1 MQQRITYFFTILVI
15 IVTCNSH
22 AQSLADTL
30 RRNKVNLTVEPNGHI
45 FFNGASN
52 SPGYEVPADSDNHL
66 IYMASAWFMGKNS
79 NNLLKASISDQTY
92 HANTAHYKGPYSSTN
107 AYLSVD
113 YLTKYKN
120 NQWRCTKEE
129 VIFHID
135 NHTHPNYT
143 MPENIATWPGNGDT
157 TLGVAF
163 QLAPFVDLNDNGVY
177 EPELGEYPC
186 FKGDEAIYTILN
198 DNARVHG
205 LTGERGMG
213 LELHYMIY
221 QINNGDY
228 LDSTTFVDITVF
240 NRGNENYPEFRSAF
254 FAEAEVGF
262 AFDDYMGSH
271 PATNTLYFYNSTNN
285 DAHYGE
291 NPPAVGITAL
301 NHSAYAMNIP
311 IVSGIVPVPKNTNH
325 YWRWLNGKHQDGS
338 SIVIGGFGHN
348 SHPDATTTETNF
360 LYHGEPWSG
369 VGWSEV
375 NLDGNGK
382 RSPPDWDKRG
392 FMAIN
397 PIALNSGE
405 QVTYSYAVVTSRKGD
420 YLENTKGVVEL
431 AEKVKT
437 FYDESGIQ
445 SCLRE
450 GTGVQDN
457 IVIELDEI
465 DPFLQFEITL
475 LDGTGN
481 MLQDLE
487 LTEETVD
494 KILQD
499 GFTQTPTF
507 ERTKGPIIV
516 EIADTANHATGHFRL
531 WFRNFNEGEED
542 IDWVIYQHAY
552 KGGEII
558 DSIHSTETILI
569 DGVHYIDKWE
579 FFVQVNNYLPSC
591 GNIFFSNCPPRDRTQ
606 TMIVADMIFKEDTPW
621 LTGVQNLRAWMPQY
635 WITDTK
641 SPHSNETNNY
651 GGNNMNNPGCYS
663 ELSHVNNDYRYSNL
677 IGGIIAPATT
687 VRASQCGFMP
697 VQTPNEIGIFPHNY
711 QPIRFNQQAPYF
723 HPSVDIIITP
733 DKSKWTRCPV
743 IELNNDPAL
752 SLQDPDFG
760 DTPLPGLLRQ
770 SKSTDKA
777 GRQLGDAGY
786 NAQEAN
792 PNGDQPLGMGW
803 FPGYAIDVESGRR
816 LNMAF
821 GENSLLLKQNGGD
834 MQWNPTSNMYNSV
847 GAPLFG
853 GQHAIYVF
861 GGEFDGMPNYD
872 QGNFLYEKLSN
883 KTADDFRAAYRNLSW
898 VMQPMLAENH
908 ELLATDV
915 KIRVRWGKTFRNRS
929 LTHWNHGQPLFE
941 WNAVPY
947 SSLFPKPDNSFLLVY
962 PNPSIDNIH
971 VQWENPEIDAIH
983 IFNAS
988 GALVKKVIL
997 EPEQLEVTINIQDF
1011 AAGVYFLRAH
1021 DLTKKIVV
1029 TK

>member
-1 MQQRITYFFTILVI
+1 MPQKLTYFFTILTVI
-15 IVTCNSH
+15 VSWSSH

-30 RRNKVNLTVEPNGHI
+30 QRNKVRLTVEPNGHL
-45 FFNGASN
+45 FHNLLNNTPA
-52 SPGYEVPADSDNHL
+52 YEVPADGGNHL
-66 IYMASAWFMGKNS
+66 ISMASAWFMGKND
-79 NNLLKASISDQTY
+79 NDQIKASINY
-92 HANTAHYKGPYSSTN
+92 EIYYPYTAHFNGPYSATDS
-107 AYLSVD
+107 YLSAD

-135 NHTHPNYT
+135 NHSHPNYT
-143 MPENIATWPGNGDT
+143 IPDNIANWPGNGDT

-198 DNARVHG
+198 DNARKNV
-205 LTGERGMG
+205 LTDERGMG
-213 LELHYMIY
+213 LELHYMVY

-228 LDSTTFVDITVF
+228 IDSTTFVDFTVY
-240 NRGNENYPEFRSAF
+240 NRGNEDYPEFRSAF
-254 FAEAEVGF
+254 FVDGDVGF
-262 AFDDYMGSH
+262 AFDDYVGSH
-271 PATNTLYFYNSTNN
+271 PATNTLYFYNSTNH
-285 DAHYGE
+285 DPHYGE
-291 NPPAVGITAL
+291 NPPAVGITTL
-301 NHSAYAMNIP
+301 NHEAYAISTYFK
-311 IVSGIVPVPKNTNH
+311 SGPPPNPFNTTEF
-325 YWRWLNGKHQDGS
+325 WRLLNGKHRDGTP
-338 SIVIGGFGHN
+338 IVVGGDGYFL
-348 SHPDATTTETNF
+348 HPDATSTETKF
-360 LYHGEPWSG
+360 YYHGEPWSG
-369 VGWSEV
+369 NGWSEV
-375 NLDGNGK
+375 NIDGNGK
-382 RSPPDWDKRG
+382 RNPSDWDKRG
-392 FMAIN
+392 FMATN
-397 PIALNSGE
+397 PITLNAGE
-405 QVTYSYAVVTSRKGD
+405 QVTFSYAIVTSRKGD
-420 YLENTKGVVEL
+420 YLENTKGVVQL
-431 AEKVKT
+431 AEKVKI
-437 FYDESGIQ
+437 FYDESGIE

-457 IVIELDEI
+457 IVIDLDEI

-487 LTEETVD
+487 LTAETVD

-499 GFTQTPTF
+499 GSAETPTY

-531 WFRNFNEGEED
+531 WFRNFSEGQEY
-542 IDWVIYQHAY
+542 IDWVIYQHEY

-558 DSIHSTETILI
+558 DSVHSTETILI
-569 DGVHYIDKWE
+569 DGVHYIEKWE

-591 GNIFFSNCPPRDRTQ
+591 GDFNINCPSRERTQ
-606 TMIVADMIFKEDTPW
+606 TMIAADMVFKENIPW
-621 LTGVQNLRAWMPQY
+621 LTGVHNLRGWMPQY
-635 WITDTK
+635 WITDIRK
-641 SPHSNETNNY
+641 LSLHEFYDASSDL
-651 GGNNMNNPGCYS
+651 NNPHCYNGFS
-663 ELSHVNNDYRYSNL
+663 RVNNDYRYSNL

-687 VRASQCGFMP
+687 VRINDCGFMP
-697 VQTPNEIGIFPHNY
+697 VQTPNQFGINAANY
-711 QPIRFNQQAPYF
+711 QVIRFNEQAPYF
-723 HPSVDIIITP
+723 HPSIDIVLTP

-752 SLQDPDFG
+752 SLQDPSFG

-792 PNGDQPLGMGW
+792 PNGDQPVGMGW

-821 GENSLLLKQNGGD
+821 GENSLLINQNGGD

-898 VMQPMLAENH
+898 VMQPMLAENY
-908 ELLATDV
+908 ELLATEV

-997 EPEQLEVTINIQDF
+997 EPEQLEVTINIQNF